1 MPMINCPECKEKI
14 SDKATACPKCGYPL
28 QEDRALSL
36 HDVLVGKR
44 WRAQSQ
50 SLAGQGLD
58 ITFMRNGQFSGHLT
72 GTVSYA
78 PQQPVN
84 GKWQIVESQLFLDYT
99 YNMHAQFGYTT
110 QVVPTPTQIRI
121 QITQGSGSKLLGVD
135 QFARAWEWV
144 RIG

>member
-1 MPMINCPECKEKI
+1 MPMINCPECEQKV

-28 QEDRALSL
+28 QQDRTLSL

-50 SLAGQGLD
+50 TLVGQDLD
-58 ITFMRNGQFSGHLT
+58 IIFMRNGQFSGQLT
-72 GTVSYA
+72 GTASYS
-78 PQQPVN
+78 PQQQVN
-84 GKWQIVESQLFLDYT
+84 GKWEVVESQLFLDYT

-110 QVVPTPTQIRI
+110 QVVPISTQIRI
-121 QITQGSGSKLLGVD
+121 QITQGSASNLRGVD
-135 QFARAWEWV
+135 QFSRAWEWE